1 VPDRPV
7 PLHQRLGALG
17 YDLIMR
23 GPEALY
29 FGPKRRRLV
38 RSLGGRV
45 LEIGAGTGLSLSHYR
60 PGATVVATEPDLASV
75 ARLLERAHDAP
86 PDVCVVAADATRL
99 PFADS
104 TFDALVCHLALC
116 TIPDPEAAL
125 AEAVRVLK
133 PGAPVRFLE
142 HVRSDGR
149 FWSSVQD
156 TLAPAWHRVASGC
169 RLNQDTESIVR
180 ASGLHVE
187 RVQRAGGL
195 IFPVRLI
202 WARMPR

>member
-1 VPDRPV
+1 MPDKPI
-7 PLHQRLGALG
+7 PLHQCLGALG
-17 YDLIMR
+17 YDLVMR
-23 GPEALY
+23 GPEMLY

-60 PGATVVATEPDLASV
+60 PGATIVATEPDPASV

-99 PFADS
+99 PFAAS

-116 TIPDPEAAL
+116 TIPNPEAAL
-125 AEAVRVLK
+125 AEAVRALK
-133 PGAPVRFLE
+133 PGAPARFLE

-156 TLAPAWHRVASGC
+156 RLAPAWHRVASGC
-169 RLNQDTESIVR
+169 RLNQDTETIVS
-180 ASGLHVE
+180 ASGLQIE

-202 WARMPR
+202 WARTPR